1 MEVADWLDRAVQRTK
16 ERYQIQRDLEER
28 VIQQEALKRKLGS
41 NFCRQLFAWLESIE
55 ARFNRSVG
63 SQMITVAVAGNERNR
78 SAQVLARP
86 IRADE
91 RLAELY
97 YHENTDYLMLSIGF
111 DGGAESTQ
119 MIKLVLASG
128 TTLAEIGT
136 KHYRPEELGQKIIE
150 DLLA

>member
-16 ERYQIQRDLEER
+16 EKYQVQRDREET
-28 VIQQEALKRKLGS
+28 VIQLEALKRRLGS

-63 SQMITVAVAGNERNR
+63 CQMITVAVAGNERNR

-86 IRADE
+86 ILALE

-97 YHENTDYLMLSIGF
+97 YHENTDYLVLSIAF
-111 DGGAESTQ
+111 EGGAETTQ

-128 TTLAEIGT
+128 TALAEIGM
-136 KHYRPEELGQKIIE
+136 KRYRPEELGQKIIE